1 MPTHVSVI
9 MPAYNAEQT
18 ISASI
23 ESVLAQTHG
32 ELELLVVNDCSAD
45 RTAEI
50 VREFCERD
58 KRVRL
63 LENETNSGVS
73 LSRNHGVREASFD
86 WIAFLDSDDTWEP
99 EKLKRQLETAASHPE
114 CSLFFTAT
122 AYVDENGVR
131 SDYVL
136 HAPEKVYRRELLCQ
150 NIVSCSSTLVKKECL
165 LRHPMKDDRM
175 IHEDLAAWLAV
186 LDETPYAV
194 GVDEPLLLYR
204 VSKSGKSGNK
214 FKAAKMQ
221 WRTYR
226 AANVPFF
233 TAAISFLRYAVRGV
247 VKYASI

>member
-1 MPTHVSVI
+1 MIPHRFKAALNQLRRAFHALHRL
-9 MPAYNAEQT
+9 PQRLH
-18 ISASI
+18 
-23 ESVLAQTHG
+23 LAIDRDAIREIRLGAG
-32 ELELLVVNDCSAD
+32 EG
-45 RTAEI
+45 
-50 VREFCERD
+50 
-58 KRVRL
+58 RL
-63 LENETNSGVS
+63 
-73 LSRNHGVREASFD
+73 
-86 WIAFLDSDDTWEP
+86 
-99 EKLKRQLETAASHPE
+99 
-114 CSLFFTAT
+114 
-122 AYVDENGVR
+122 
-131 SDYVL
+131 
-136 HAPEKVYRRELLCQ
+136 ELLCQ